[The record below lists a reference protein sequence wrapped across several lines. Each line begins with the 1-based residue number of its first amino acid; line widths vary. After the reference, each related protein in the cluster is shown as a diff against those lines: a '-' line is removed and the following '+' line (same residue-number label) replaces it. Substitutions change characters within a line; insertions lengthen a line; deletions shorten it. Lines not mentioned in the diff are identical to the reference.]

1 MAANVI
7 VDAAFL
13 VSVLNRRET
22 NHRWAATQSRRL
34 PLPWKTCD
42 AVLAETF
49 HILAASNA
57 KRLALLLRR
66 RTLICEFHSGQ
77 EIDNFIDLMVKYADV
92 PMSFADSC
100 LVRMT
105 ELLTDPVVLTLDSHF
120 RIYRRHG
127 NKAIPCV
134 IPD

>member
-22 NHRWAATQSRRL
+22 NHRWAAGQSPHL

-42 AVLAETF
+42 AALSQTF
-49 HILAASNA
+49 HILAAKDA
-57 KRLALLLRR
+57 PRLVALLRHR
-66 RTLICEFHSGQ
+66 ALICTFHSDQ
-77 EIDNFIDLMVKYADV
+77 EIDNVIDLMVKYADV
-92 PMSFADSC
+92 PMSFADAC

-105 ELLTDPVVLTLDSHF
+105 ELLTDPVVLTLDAHF

-134 IPD
+134 MPD

>member
-7 VDAAFL
+7 VDAAFV
-13 VSVLNRRET
+13 VSLLNRREA
-22 NHRWAATQSRRL
+22 NHSWAAAQSRRL

-42 AVLAETF
+42 AALSEAF

-57 KRLALLLRR
+57 QRLASLLHHRA
-66 RTLICEFHSGQ
+66 LICSFHPAQ
-77 EIDNFIDLMVKYADV
+77 EIDKVIHLMLKYADA
-92 PMSFADSC
+92 PMSFADAC

-105 ELLTDPVVLTLDSHF
+105 EMLTDPIVVTLDRHF

-127 NKAIPCV
+127 NKSIPCV
-134 IPD
+134 MPS

>member
-13 VSVLNRRET
+13 VSFLNRRET
-22 NHRWAATQSRRL
+22 NHRWAAAQSRRL

-42 AVLAETF
+42 AAVSETF
-49 HILAASNA
+49 HILAANNA
-57 KRLALLLRR
+57 QRLPSLLRR
-66 RTLICEFHSGQ
+66 RALICAFHSDQ
-77 EIDNFIDLMVKYADV
+77 EIDHVIDLMAKYADV
-92 PMSFADSC
+92 PMSFADAC

-134 IPD
+134 VPD